1 MTPRVSRAYHA
12 LPERQTPGRLRWRPG
27 SCAPWRIR
35 LMALIRAGNGVRP
48 ALEQE
53 VCPGLHDPTREIKD
67 DCAEGVARDK
77 LAHSEAAV
85 SVVERCVEVDHG
97 NVATRFSHQ
106 VNLDVRA
113 GK

>member
-1 MTPRVSRAYHA
+1 
-12 LPERQTPGRLRWRPG
+12 
-27 SCAPWRIR
+27 
-35 LMALIRAGNGVRP
+35 MALIRAGNGVQP